1 MRRDSK
7 EQRLGRL
14 RYGLLV
20 FMAIALSVSLTA
32 YYVALAPLAALDIIA
47 RWTVVFVLASGIVTA
62 LVFFSYSAYLD
73 RTSPGSG
80 DEGTEPPA
88 PPRET

>member
-1 MRRDSK
+1 MSQDTNERRL
-7 EQRLGRL
+7 RRL

-47 RWTVVFVLASGIVTA
+47 RWTVIFVVGTGIASA
-62 LVFFSYSAYLD
+62 LIFFGYSAYLD
-73 RTSPGSG
+73 RRAPGTSG
-80 DEGTEPPA
+80 ERTEPPA
-88 PPRET
+88 PSTKA

>member
-1 MRRDSK
+1 MQQDPRERRL
-7 EQRLGRL
+7 RRL

-47 RWTVVFVLASGIVTA
+47 RWTVIFVVASGIVSA
-62 LVFFSYSAYLD
+62 IVFFGYSAYLD
-73 RTSPGSG
+73 RTAPRAAG
-80 DEGTEPPA
+80 EKTKPPS
-88 PPRET
+88 PPRES

>member
-1 MRRDSK
+1 MNQDTNERRL
-7 EQRLGRL
+7 RRL

-47 RWTVVFVLASGIVTA
+47 RWTVVFVVASGIVSA
-62 LVFFSYSAYLD
+62 LIFFGYSTYLN
-73 RTSPGSG
+73 RRASG
-80 DEGTEPPA
+80 ASGQRTEPPA
-88 PPRET
+88 PSTDT